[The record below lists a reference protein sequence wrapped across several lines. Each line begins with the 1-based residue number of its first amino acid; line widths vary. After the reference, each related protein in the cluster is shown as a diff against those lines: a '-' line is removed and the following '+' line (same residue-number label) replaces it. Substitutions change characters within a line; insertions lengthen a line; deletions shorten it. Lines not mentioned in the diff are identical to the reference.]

1 MGKLK
6 SPEMEIE
13 GYYYDQEN
21 NVYLK
26 KRDMVDMN
34 MDLIQTEKKL
44 KPASLPTNTQTLIIK
59 PPEDQGETTLKKPTF
74 MHHLPFSFFENKRI
88 LESVLTPE
96 GSIHYLA
103 LGTEENTLK
112 LGKCNKQGN
121 FMEQSLFT
129 RKSSFKAQASF
140 SEQAQAFI
148 VIMNYEE
155 FYAISLTGSVLKK
168 MVDNGLLL
176 RL

>member
-1 MGKLK
+1 MLIKTINHKSKINNLEGTYNKGIFKHRLVEMDKLN
-6 SPEMEIE
+6 SPVMEIE
-13 GYYYDQEN
+13 GYYYDEEN
-21 NVYLK
+21 NIYLK

-44 KPASLPTNTQTLIIK
+44 KPASLPPNTQNLLLK
-59 PPEDQGETTLKKPTF
+59 LPEGTEESSSSKKPTF

-88 LESVLTPE
+88 LETVLTPE

-103 LGTEENTLK
+103 LDTEENTLK

-140 SEQAQAFI
+140 SEKA
-148 VIMNYEE
+148 
-155 FYAISLTGSVLKK
+155 
-168 MVDNGLLL
+168 
-176 RL
+176 